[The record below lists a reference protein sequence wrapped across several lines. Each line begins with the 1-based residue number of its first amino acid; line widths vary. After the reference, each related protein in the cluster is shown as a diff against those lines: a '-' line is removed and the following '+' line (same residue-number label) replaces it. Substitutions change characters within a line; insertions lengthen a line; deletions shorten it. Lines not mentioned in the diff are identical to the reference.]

1 MHTETKLILVTNDD
15 GVTAPGIRSLIK
27 VMRRLGEVIV
37 VAPDKPQSGMAHA
50 ITVSL
55 PLRYH
60 LLAQEEHYSEY
71 SVNGTP
77 VDCVKL
83 AEKFLLPRR
92 PDLIVS
98 GINHGSNASINVL
111 YSGTMAAVLEG
122 VMLDIP
128 SIGFSLCD
136 YAWDAD
142 FISIEPWVEKIARK
156 VLEDGLPR
164 FTGLNVNIPAP
175 VNGKI
180 KGVKVVRQG
189 EGRWEEEFEH
199 RKDPRNK
206 DYFWITG
213 YFKSYDGMP
222 DTDLYALDN
231 GYISVVPVHYDLTAH
246 KAILPLKN
254 LLEDVQEG

>member
-1 MHTETKLILVTNDD
+1 MQSDSKLILVTNDD
-15 GVTAPGIRSLIK
+15 GVTAPGIRSLIR
-27 VMRRLGEVIV
+27 VMRRLGDV
-37 VAPDKPQSGMAHA
+37 VVAAPDKPQSGMAHA
-50 ITVSL
+50 ITVSV

-60 LLAQEEHYSEY
+60 LLARDDHYTEY
-71 SVNGTP
+71 SINGTP

-98 GINHGSNASINVL
+98 GINHGSNASINIL

-142 FISIEPWVEKIARK
+142 FEAIEPWVEQIARR
-156 VLEDGLPR
+156 VLNGGLPR
-164 FTGLNVNIPAP
+164 YTGLNVNIPVP
-175 VNGKI
+175 GPEGI
-180 KGVKVVRQG
+180 RGIRVVRQG

-199 RKDPRNK
+199 RIDPRNK

-213 YFKSYDGMP
+213 HFINYDGLP
-222 DTDLYALDN
+222 DTDLFALDN

-246 KAILPLKN
+246 HAIPQLKN
-254 LLEDVQEG
+254 LLEDVQEQ